1 MANKPVSLIRDE
13 LVQKLVTAINESN
26 LSYFILEYIL
36 KDLLNEVHNA
46 AVQQAQREKA
56 QYLQM
61 EAQATKADAEAENA
75 NKETVVAVN
84 EVAN

>member
-13 LVQKLVTAINESN
+13 LVQKLVTAMNESN

-36 KDLLNEVHNA
+36 KDLLNEVHNS
-46 AVQQAQREKA
+46 AVRQAQQEKA

-61 EAQATKADAEAENA
+61 EAQAAKADAEAENA
-75 NKETVVAVN
+75 ATQS
-84 EVAN
+84 

>member
-13 LVQKLVTAINESN
+13 LVQKLVTAMNESN

-36 KDLLNEVHNA
+36 KDLLNEVHNG
-46 AVQQAQREKA
+46 AVRQAQQEKA

-61 EAQATKADAEAENA
+61 EAQAAKAGAEAEN
-75 NKETVVAVN
+75 VA
-84 EVAN
+84 AQS

>member
-13 LVQKLVTAINESN
+13 LVQKLVTAMNESN

-36 KDLLNEVHNA
+36 KDLLNEVHNG
-46 AVQQAQREKA
+46 AVRQAQQEKT

-61 EAQATKADAEAENA
+61 EAQAAKADAEAEN
-75 NKETVVAVN
+75 VA
-84 EVAN
+84 AQP